1 MLLEPA
7 RAAPE
12 LRFVVAAPKYPDIDW
27 PDNVERIDH
36 VPPAA
41 HADFSSSCRFSL
53 NLTRQDMVR
62 TGYPPSVRLFAAAA
76 CGSSIISVPW
86 AGLESLFMREAEI
99 LIAENRAS
107 VLRAILDIPETRRVP
122 FPLG

>member
-1 MLLEPA
+1 MLRRPPTSTRTGTLCPYTTLFRSPALERLLLEPA

-12 LRFVVAAPKYPDIDW
+12 LRFVVAGPQYPDIDW

-41 HADFSSSCRFSL
+41 HADFYSSCRFSL

-62 TGYPPSVRLFAAAA
+62 TGYSPSVRLSEAAA
-76 CGSSIISVPW
+76 CGDRKSTRLNSSH
-86 AGLESLFMREAEI
+86 
-99 LIAENRAS
+99 
-107 VLRAILDIPETRRVP
+107 
-122 FPLG
+122 